1 MQGQEIVA
9 DLLHCVE
16 SGSKPSTST
25 SEKQI
30 GQPLLI
36 VNLSICCAELELRDV
51 LMLQWIVGEWTY
63 LAHIL
68 SFRWG
73 TAKSTTQGGIFD
85 LLLYVT
91 FD

>member
-51 LMLQWIVGEWTY
+51 LMLCVLTWLPARGGR
-63 LAHIL
+63 LATRVYRD
-68 SFRWG
+68 SPR
-73 TAKSTTQGGIFD
+73 APPA
-85 LLLYVT
+85 
-91 FD
+91 